1 MATTSQHA
9 IAGAAEADA
18 MSAALFNGSYNLVCS
33 LVLELLKGVNE
44 SSLKLYAI
52 KTSTLRHHC

>member
-1 MATTSQHA
+1 
-9 IAGAAEADA
+9 